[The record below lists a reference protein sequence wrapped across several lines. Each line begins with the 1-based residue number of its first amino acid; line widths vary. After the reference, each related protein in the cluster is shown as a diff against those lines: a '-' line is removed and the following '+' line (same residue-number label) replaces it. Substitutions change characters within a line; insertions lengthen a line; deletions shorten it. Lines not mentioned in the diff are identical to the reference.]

1 MIHYI
6 LRKLG
11 SGLVLLAAIAAVTF
25 GLLSISARNVARSL
39 LGNDATPAQVAAKEI
54 ELGLDRPVVV
64 RFVDWVVRAVQGDL
78 GYSWFSSQTVAD
90 SLAVRVPVTLSI
102 VIAVTLVTAILSFA
116 IGLAAGVWRGP
127 LDRVVQILAVVGY
140 ALPGFIIALFLVT
153 LFAVQLGWFPA
164 TGYTPPAVSPSAWLL
179 SITLPVAALSI
190 GAISATAQQVR
201 SATIEVLRQ
210 DFVRT
215 LRARGIPEW
224 RIILEHVVRNA
235 SAPALT
241 VLALQFVGLLG
252 GAVVTEQ
259 IFAIPGLG
267 SIAVTSTSQGDV
279 PLVMG
284 LVMVTVLFVIVIN
297 LLVDIAVGW
306 LNPKARVA

>member
-1 MIHYI
+1 MLTYI

-11 SGLVLLAAIAAVTF
+11 SGLVLLLTIAVITF
-25 GLLSISARNVARSL
+25 GLLSISARNAARSI
-39 LGNDATPAQVAAKEI
+39 LGTNATPEQVAAKEV
-54 ELGLDRPVVV
+54 ELGLDRPVAV
-64 RFVDWVVRAVQGDL
+64 RFIDWLLHAVQGDL
-78 GYSWFSSQTVAD
+78 GYSWFASQTVVE
-90 SLAVRVPVTLSI
+90 SLSVRVPITLTI
-102 VIAVTLVTAILSFA
+102 VISVTLVSAVLSFA
-116 IGLAAGVWRGP
+116 LGLAAGVWRGW
-127 LDRVVQILAVVGY
+127 LDRLVQVIAVIGY

-153 LFAVQLGWFPA
+153 VFAVQWGWFPA
-164 TGYTPPAVSPSAWLL
+164 TGYTPPTSSVSGWVL
-179 SITLPVAALSI
+179 SVTLPVAALSI
-190 GAISATAQQVR
+190 GAVSATAQQVR
-201 SATIEVLRQ
+201 SATIDVLRQ

-215 LRARGIPEW
+215 LRARGLPEE
-224 RIILEHVVRNA
+224 RVVLGHVVRNA

-252 GAVVTEQ
+252 GAVVIEQ

-284 LVMVTVLFVIVIN
+284 LVMVTVLFVILVN